1 MGVSGPDREEL
12 KMKTKGAMNI
22 LERRAEFYGQT
33 VETLVVMLDNGFD
46 EISRVM
52 DAYKVY
58 KSFHVNKKEF
68 V

>member
-1 MGVSGPDREEL
+1 
-12 KMKTKGAMNI
+12 MKIRGATNI

-33 VETLVVMLDNGFD
+33 VETLVKMLDNGFD

-58 KSFHVNKKEF
+58 KSYYGDKKEII
-68 V
+68 